1 MFLAR
6 KIARAKWNPT
16 VGLPQVR
23 ADAIT
28 TDLRTEHDQLSFW
41 QCDPGPADHENAPLS
56 GNPVS
61 DIAIAIASPNPSLGK
76 FDIIWFPVE
85 DFENDDQSWVYA
97 KAETPIED
105 LNGLHVHARE
115 LNYLRLGNL
124 AQRIID
130 AIDQK
135 RFERF
140 DPDKVVNLLSDAI
153 KDKRLILDDL
163 KGKVHD
169 AVQSKLSAS

>member
-6 KIARAKWNPT
+6 KISRAKWNAA
-16 VGLPQVR
+16 VRLPQVR

-28 TDLRTEHDQLSFW
+28 SDLRTQHDELSFW
-41 QCDPGPADHENAPLS
+41 QCDPGAPDPDNPALN

-61 DIAIAIASPNPSLGK
+61 DIAMAIASPNPSLGK
-76 FDIIWFPVE
+76 FDIIWFSV
-85 DFENDDQSWVYA
+85 DDLENDDQSWVYA

-105 LNGLHVHARE
+105 LNSLHLHARE

-140 DPDKVVNLLSDAI
+140 DPDRVVNLLTDAI
-153 KDKRLILDDL
+153 NGKRLKLDDL

-169 AVQSKLSAS
+169 EVQRKLSAQ